1 MRRRRR
7 NRSKWRGR
15 RREWIGNRGNYRTPR
30 KRGREVKKTNKIL
43 VSMCERDMKRGRE
56 VKKTNKILVSMYQVN
71 LTVKCN

>member
-15 RREWIGNRGNYRTPR
+15 RREWIGNRGNYRTPS
-30 KRGREVKKTNKIL
+30 V
-43 VSMCERDMKRGRE
+43 CERDMKRGRE

-71 LTVKCN
+71 LM